1 MRVGLMP
8 GSRSREIKRNLP
20 VILEVIDRIKA
31 EHKELQFSIIL
42 REKIDPPQ
50 TLHSTIYRVYND
62 RYQAMKNCDL
72 LITCSG
78 TASLEAA
85 FLGIPQVFFN
95 RPSWVDF
102 NLMRHFI
109 SIKELN
115 LANLYFG
122 RKIVPAYIDRRLDRL
137 YRAVSDEILKIY
149 HSQTGLE

>member
-1 MRVGLMP
+1 MP
-8 GSRSREIKRNLP
+8 GSRPSEIIRNFP
-20 VILEVIDRIKA
+20 VILRSIEGLKA
-31 EHKELQFSIIL
+31 KYDGFNFRIIL
-42 REKIDPPQ
+42 RNNIGLPQ
-50 TLHSTIYRVYND
+50 QQYVDVIEDHHN

-78 TASLEAA
+78 TASLEAT

-122 RKIVPAYIDRRLDRL
+122 QKIVPVHIDRRLDHL
-137 YRAVSDEILKIY
+137 IKVVTDDILKVFN
-149 HSQTGLE
+149 SPTGLK